1 MTDVA
6 DRVLDCK
13 GMSCPIPIIK
23 TAKEIKTIDI
33 GQVLE
38 LLATDPGVEP
48 DMNAWTRRTKQEL
61 LRPRRRFHRLNW
73 IAPRIRCN

>member
-13 GMSCPIPIIK
+13 GMACPLPIVK
-23 TAKEIKTIDI
+23 TAKEIKTIEV

-38 LLATDPGVEP
+38 LIATDPGVEP
-48 DMNAWTRRTKQEL
+48 DMNAWTRRTKHEL
-61 LRPRRRFHRLNW
+61 LKIDKEGDVFHVFVRRTK
-73 IAPRIRCN
+73 

>member
-1 MTDVA
+1 MTALA
-6 DRVLDCK
+6 DQTLDCT
-13 GMSCPIPIIK
+13 GLACPLPIIK
-23 TAKEIKTIDI
+23 TAKEIKTIEV

-61 LRPRRRFHRLNW
+61 LRIEKEGDVFHVFVRRTK
-73 IAPRIRCN
+73 